1 VFFSFE
7 FFRAPRAHRAALGGD
22 AALITEIG
30 LFLEPG
36 AGPLTRLQRPL
47 PWQYRAITE
56 WWPELVSSEAE
67 TRRLQ
72 RFVAHSG
79 SPALEVGFGSGER
92 VLACRRAGIDIDGVE
107 PSQELFAA
115 CRERF
120 ERLGESTHRLY
131 WQPLH
136 EIELP
141 RRYASV
147 YVGRG
152 LGASANA
159 AFDALA
165 LRRLHRALET
175 GGMLL
180 LEQPSPEPWLS
191 RWASWMTRA
200 EQAPALDPHVVQDA
214 RGRERIELSVQAVR
228 YSAERGT
235 VSFTACARH
244 YDGAALRVAHRE
256 ACRQRLYSPRE
267 IRGLLRRA
275 GFDARRIH
283 GRYSPD
289 AGRWLWWA
297 EKTASR
303 GTDLPLVPPRA
314 PDALEIAA
322 VAGLRYGGVGW

>member
-1 VFFSFE
+1 MIS
-7 FFRAPRAHRAALGGD
+7 
-22 AALITEIG
+22 EIG

-36 AGPLTRLQRPL
+36 AGPSVPLRGPL
-47 PWQYRAITE
+47 PWQYRALAE

-72 RFVAHSG
+72 RFVAQSG

-107 PSQELFAA
+107 PSAELFAA

-165 LRRLHRALET
+165 LRRLYGALEV

-180 LEQPSPEPWLS
+180 LEQPAPESRLS
-191 RWASWMTRA
+191 RWVSLLGRSRP
-200 EQAPALDPHVVQDA
+200 PALDPYFVPDA
-214 RGRERIELSVQAVR
+214 RGQERLELSVQAVR
-228 YSAERGT
+228 YSPERRT

-244 YDGAALRVAHRE
+244 YDGGALRVAHRE
-256 ACRQRLYSPRE
+256 ACRQRLYTPHEVR
-267 IRGLLRRA
+267 RLLRRA
-275 GFDARRIH
+275 GFDAKRIH
-283 GRYSPD
+283 GRYSPE

-297 EKTASR
+297 EKAASS
-303 GTDLPLVPPRA
+303 TDTLLVSAGA
-314 PDALEIAA
+314 PGALELAA
-322 VAGLRYGGVGW
+322 AAGLRYGGVGW